1 MSSDI
6 EGETVLGPPPH
17 LSQKKSPFFH
27 IVYLEIK
34 EICDYNMIGPSVSID
49 RIYVLI
55 IDR

>member
-6 EGETVLGPPPH
+6 EGETVLGPSPH
-17 LSQKKSPFFH
+17 LSQKERPFFH

-34 EICDYNMIGPSVSID
+34 EVCDYNMIGPSISID
-49 RIYVLI
+49 RIDVLI